1 MLKNIVLVIFTVMMF
16 SINSTS
22 SYAKEEAHEGHDH
35 SSHDHSSHGSSGKDF
50 YIHGGFKVHFDT
62 ITEAHEKKDEVDES
76 YTHSHLEIGYNLTN
90 NLSVVT
96 DVKIEGESGGH
107 SHGGATAKA
116 PEDKFFEDHKLFI
129 NKLLLTYSTDSDIT
143 LYGGK
148 FSPSV
153 GLDYHTFPGIWGY
166 QKAEEYAIVERLGY
180 GIALN
185 QDFGDLGKH
194 KLNVST
200 FFKDTT
206 SLSNSVITDRGKT
219 KKSDGGV
226 SNTQDFSSYSISLEG
241 KDFFSLNNNFVD
253 GLSYK
258 LGHAKQSKAKKGW
271 GSNSANTSGIDD
283 NTDLTHDE
291 KRSSISLVH
300 KSLIAPSLS
309 MRILTEFMKIEHL
322 TGEEGHDRDY
332 MTTGLDFYYKKI
344 NFGGTYTQET
354 NEAEEADE
362 AIDDKV
368 YQVSLGYLVNNNLH
382 VHIGYKKAD
391 EENEIKHTLGA
402 MIQYYFDM

>member
-1 MLKNIVLVIFTVMMF
+1 MFKNLILVIFTVMVF
-16 SINSTS
+16 SISPS
-22 SYAKEEAHEGHDH
+22 VSYAKDDAHEGHDH
-35 SSHDHSSHGSSGKDF
+35 SSHDHSSHGSSDKKF

-62 ITEAHEKKDEVDES
+62 ITEAHEKKEEVDEA
-76 YTHSHLEIGYNLTN
+76 YTHSHLQIGYNLN
-90 NLSVVT
+90 KNLSLLT
-96 DVKIEGESGGH
+96 DIKIEGESAGH
-107 SHGGATAKA
+107 SHGGTTIV
-116 PEDKFFEDHKLFI
+116 PEDKIFEDHKLFI
-129 NKLLLTYSTDSDIT
+129 NKLILSYSTDSGIT

-148 FSPSV
+148 FNPSV
-153 GLDYHTFPGIWGY
+153 GLDYHVFPGIWGY

-180 GIALN
+180 GIALKQN
-185 QDFGDLGKH
+185 FQDLGTH
-194 KLNVST
+194 KLDVST

-241 KDFFSLNNNFVD
+241 KNFFSLSNNFVD

-258 LGHAKQSKAKKGW
+258 LGHAKQSKATKNL
-271 GSNSANTSGIDD
+271 GSNSANWSAIND
-283 NTDLTHDE
+283 NTALTNDE
-291 KRSSISLVH
+291 KRSSISLMH
-300 KSLIAPSLS
+300 KSLIAPNLS

-322 TGEEGHDRDY
+322 TGEDGHDRDY
-332 MTTGLDFYYKKI
+332 MTTGLDLYYKKF
-344 NFGGTYTQET
+344 NVGGTYTQET
-354 NEAEEADE
+354 NEAAEEDE

-368 YQVSLGYLVNNNLH
+368 YQVSVGYLVNNNLH
-382 VHIGYKKAD
+382 FHVGYKKAD

>member
-1 MLKNIVLVIFTVMMF
+1 MFKNLILVIFSVMVF
-16 SINSTS
+16 SISPS
-22 SYAKEEAHEGHDH
+22 VSYAKDDAHEGHDH
-35 SSHDHSSHGSSGKDF
+35 SSHDHSSHGSSDKKF

-62 ITEAHEKKDEVDES
+62 ITEAHEKKEEVDEA
-76 YTHSHLEIGYNLTN
+76 YTHSHLQIGYNLN
-90 NLSVVT
+90 KNLSLLT
-96 DVKIEGESGGH
+96 DIKIEGESAGH
-107 SHGGATAKA
+107 SHGGTTIV
-116 PEDKFFEDHKLFI
+116 PEDKIFEDHKLFI
-129 NKLLLTYSTDSDIT
+129 NKLILSYSTDSGIT

-148 FSPSV
+148 FNPSV
-153 GLDYHTFPGIWGY
+153 GLDYHVFPGIWGY

-180 GIALN
+180 GIALKQN
-185 QDFGDLGKH
+185 FQDLGTH
-194 KLNVST
+194 KLDVST

-241 KDFFSLNNNFVD
+241 KNFFSLSNNFVD

-258 LGHAKQSKAKKGW
+258 LGHAKQSKATKNL
-271 GSNSANTSGIDD
+271 GSNSANSSAIND
-283 NTDLTHDE
+283 NTALTNDE
-291 KRSSISLVH
+291 KRSSISLMH
-300 KSLIAPSLS
+300 KSLIAPNLS

-322 TGEEGHDRDY
+322 TGEDGHDRDY
-332 MTTGLDFYYKKI
+332 MTTGLDLYYKKF
-344 NFGGTYTQET
+344 NVGGTYTQET
-354 NEAEEADE
+354 NEAAEEDE

-368 YQVSLGYLVNNNLH
+368 YQVSVGYLVNNNLH
-382 VHIGYKKAD
+382 FHVGYKKAD

>member
-1 MLKNIVLVIFTVMMF
+1 MVF
-16 SINSTS
+16 SISPS
-22 SYAKEEAHEGHDH
+22 VSYAKDDAHEGHDH
-35 SSHDHSSHGSSGKDF
+35 SSHDHSSHGSSDKKF

-62 ITEAHEKKDEVDES
+62 ITEAHEKKEEVDEA
-76 YTHSHLEIGYNLTN
+76 YTHSHLQIGYNLN
-90 NLSVVT
+90 KNLSLLT
-96 DVKIEGESGGH
+96 DIKIEGESGGH
-107 SHGGATAKA
+107 SHGGAAATV

-129 NKLLLTYSTDSDIT
+129 NKLILSYSTDSGIT

-148 FSPSV
+148 FNPSV
-153 GLDYHTFPGIWGY
+153 GLDYHVFPGIWGY

-180 GIALN
+180 GIALKQN
-185 QDFGDLGKH
+185 FEDLGTH
-194 KLNVST
+194 KLDVST

-241 KDFFSLNNNFVD
+241 KNFFSLSNNFVD

-258 LGHAKQSKAKKGW
+258 LGHAKQSKATKNL
-271 GSNSANTSGIDD
+271 GSNSENSSAIND
-283 NTDLTHDE
+283 NTALTNDE
-291 KRSSISLVH
+291 KRSSISLMH
-300 KSLIAPSLS
+300 KSLIAPNLS

-322 TGEEGHDRDY
+322 TGEDGHDRDY
-332 MTTGLDFYYKKI
+332 MTTGLDLYYKKF
-344 NFGGTYTQET
+344 NVGGTYTQET
-354 NEAEEADE
+354 NEAAEEDE

-368 YQVSLGYLVNNNLH
+368 YQVSVGYLVNNNLH
-382 VHIGYKKAD
+382 FHVGYKKAD

>member
-1 MLKNIVLVIFTVMMF
+1 MFKNIILVIFTVLIC
-16 SINSTS
+16 SINPTL
-22 SYAKEEAHEGHDH
+22 SYAKDDAHEGHDH
-35 SSHDHSSHGSSGKDF
+35 SSHDHSSHGSSDKKF

-62 ITEAHEKKDEVDES
+62 ITEAHEKKEEVDEA
-76 YTHSHLEIGYNLTN
+76 YTHSHLQIGYNLN
-90 NLSVVT
+90 KNLSLLT
-96 DVKIEGESGGH
+96 DIKIEGESGGH
-107 SHGGATAKA
+107 SHGGAAATV

-129 NKLLLTYSTDSDIT
+129 NKLILSYSTDSGIT

-148 FSPSV
+148 FNPSV
-153 GLDYHTFPGIWGY
+153 GLDYHIFPGIWGY

-180 GIALN
+180 GIALRQN
-185 QDFGDLGKH
+185 FEDLGTH
-194 KLNVST
+194 KLDVST

-241 KDFFSLNNNFVD
+241 KNFFSLSNNFVD

-258 LGHAKQSKAKKGW
+258 LGHAKQSKATKNL
-271 GSNSANTSGIDD
+271 GSNSANSSAIDD
-283 NTDLTHDE
+283 NSALTNDE
-291 KRSSISLVH
+291 KRSSISIMH
-300 KSLIAPSLS
+300 KSLIAQNLS

-322 TGEEGHDRDY
+322 TGEDGHDRDY
-332 MTTGLDFYYKKI
+332 MTTGLDFYYKKF
-344 NFGGTYTQET
+344 NVGGTYTQET
-354 NEAEEADE
+354 NEAAEEDE

-368 YQVSLGYLVNNNLH
+368 YQVSVGYLVNNNLH
-382 VHIGYKKAD
+382 FHVGYKKAD

>member
-1 MLKNIVLVIFTVMMF
+1 MFKNLILVIFTVMVF
-16 SINSTS
+16 SISPS
-22 SYAKEEAHEGHDH
+22 VSYAKDDAHEGHDH
-35 SSHDHSSHGSSGKDF
+35 SSHDHSSHGSSDKKF

-62 ITEAHEKKDEVDES
+62 ITEAHEKKEEVDEA
-76 YTHSHLEIGYNLTN
+76 YTHSHLQIGYNLN
-90 NLSVVT
+90 KNLSLLT
-96 DVKIEGESGGH
+96 DIKIEGESAGH
-107 SHGGATAKA
+107 SHGGTTIV
-116 PEDKFFEDHKLFI
+116 PEDKIFEDHKLFI
-129 NKLLLTYSTDSDIT
+129 NKLILSYSTDSGIT

-148 FSPSV
+148 FNPSV
-153 GLDYHTFPGIWGY
+153 GLDYHVFPGIWGY

-180 GIALN
+180 GIALKQN
-185 QDFGDLGKH
+185 FEDLGTH
-194 KLNVST
+194 KLDVST

-241 KDFFSLNNNFVD
+241 KNFFSLSNNFVD

-258 LGHAKQSKAKKGW
+258 LGHAKQSKATKNL
-271 GSNSANTSGIDD
+271 GSNSANSSAIND
-283 NTDLTHDE
+283 NTALTNDE
-291 KRSSISLVH
+291 KRSSISLMH
-300 KSLIAPSLS
+300 KSLIAPNLS

-322 TGEEGHDRDY
+322 TGEDGHDRDY
-332 MTTGLDFYYKKI
+332 MTTGLDLYYKKF
-344 NFGGTYTQET
+344 NVGGTYTQET
-354 NEAEEADE
+354 NEAAEEDE

-368 YQVSLGYLVNNNLH
+368 YQVSVGYLVNNNLH
-382 VHIGYKKAD
+382 FHVGYKKAD